1 MEIRQ
6 LRYFVAVADEGGFA
20 RAAERLQIVQPAV
33 SQQVARLE
41 RELGVRLFD
50 RSSRRIR
57 LTGAGDRLLPEARA
71 LLATEERI
79 HRIAVDIATG
89 RDGVLHLGTSQGL
102 GDRLG
107 QVLQE
112 LAPRLQVRLRALPH
126 DERLT
131 AVRTTELDAAFVRAV
146 HDAPGLELLPVW
158 SDPLAVVLPAVHPLA
173 GEPAVNLADLADL
186 PLRLAPRA
194 HNPPLYDLL
203 MTACREAGF
212 EPEPGPA
219 FTNIQDTIAE
229 IGTGPASWTIL
240 YQAASDMVPVRRVA
254 LRPLAGVRV
263 TTSLAVPPGPPGPTL
278 RLLLEAIRNQTS

>member
-71 LLATEERI
+71 LLAAEQRI
-79 HRIAVDIATG
+79 HRIAADIATG

-102 GDRLG
+102 GDRLD

-112 LAPRLQVRLRALPH
+112 LTPRLQVRLRALPH
-126 DERLT
+126 GDRLK
-131 AVRTTELDAAFVRAV
+131 AVRTGELDAAFVRAV
-146 HDAPGLELLPVW
+146 DDAPGLQLLPGW
-158 SDPLAVVLPAVHPLA
+158 TDPLVVVLPAVHPLA
-173 GEPAVNLADLADL
+173 GQPVVSLTDLAQL
-186 PLRLAPRA
+186 PLRLAPRT
-194 HNPPLYDLL
+194 HNPPLHDLL
-203 MTACREAGF
+203 LAACRQAGF
-212 EPEPGPA
+212 EPKPGPA

-240 YQAASDMVPVRRVA
+240 YQAAADMVPVRRVT

-263 TTSLAVPPGPPGPTL
+263 TTSLAVAPGPPGPAL
-278 RLLLEAIRNQTS
+278 RLLLDALRNQTP